1 MCCHTLSFL
10 LTRTTGEEASYSPA
24 SIRERFYFEP
34 RGGMYRGGILL
45 YAAQPGSEGTL
56 GGLIGRVP
64 HMGTIL
70 GAALKKAASCSGDP
84 LCGEARFRSGGYNG
98 ASCYACL
105 MTSEMSCEHRNM
117 WLYRHVLLDNPP

>member
-10 LTRTTGEEASYSPA
+10 LTRTTGEEARYSPA

-45 YAAQPGSEGTL
+45 YAAQPWSEGTL
-56 GGLIGRVP
+56 GCLIGRVP

-98 ASCYACL
+98 ASCHACL

-117 WLYRHVLLDNPP
+117 WLNRHVLLDNPP